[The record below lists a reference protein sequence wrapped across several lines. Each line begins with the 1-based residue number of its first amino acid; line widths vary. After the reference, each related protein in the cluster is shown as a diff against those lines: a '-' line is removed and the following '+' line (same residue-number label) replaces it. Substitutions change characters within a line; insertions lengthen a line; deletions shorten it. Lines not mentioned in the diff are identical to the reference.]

1 MTDFDEFESG
11 IRITTLMI
19 FCLFFVLGWFYWWL
33 WAMGAVIVFSFLIT
47 PTGIGPYIEID

>member
-1 MTDFDEFESG
+1 MTDDKFESD

-19 FCLFFVLGWFYWWL
+19 FCLFFVLGWFHWVF
-33 WAMGAVIVFSFLIT
+33 WAVGGTIVFSLLIT